1 MRVVCIDR
9 QKRGIT
15 EQDIHEGTSDE
26 VLLTIQKM
34 IGGYSA
40 VRLRFIETAFDGAL
54 LVVDATPELRNKRL
68 SPWIFEG
75 PEGPVLIRSNAVVC
89 CADEK
94 RELLHGTSVL
104 VDDVKP
110 YVNFDPVPIAP
121 MMTMTCHKYN
131 LNDEWCVTINAK
143 CQKCGTLIVGSTEN
157 VYDRNRYQPHEVGIT
172 VSFDE
177 VVLKCEL
184 ETCCAIYRVA

>member
-1 MRVVCIDR
+1 MRVVHIDR
-9 QKRGIT
+9 QKHSIT
-15 EQDIHEGTSDE
+15 EQDIEQRTPDG

-34 IGGYSA
+34 IGGYST
-40 VRLRFIETAFDGAL
+40 VRLRFIETTLDGAF
-54 LVVDATPELRNKRL
+54 LVVDAFPELRNKRL

-89 CADEK
+89 CADDAKEI
-94 RELLHGTSVL
+94 LHGTSVL

-110 YVNFDPVPIAP
+110 YVNFDPVPIAS
-121 MMTMTCHKYN
+121 MMSMTCHKYN
-131 LNDEWCVTINAK
+131 LNDEWCVTINVK

-157 VYDRNRYQPHEVGIT
+157 VLDRNRYQPHEVGIT

-177 VVLKCEL
+177 VVLRCEL